1 MPLLG
6 GTALEGAPTPWILWF
21 AVVIL
26 ILIAILI
33 MFLSS
38 IGDLI

>member
-21 AVVIL
+21 AVVVL
-26 ILIAILI
+26 ILVAILI

-38 IGDLI
+38 IWNMV